1 MSGNRIQLEFEAR
14 QNRLYTQEESAR
26 EVAEDIEE
34 AFSPEYTKHDHA
46 MGIFQRELS
55 RDQRFMSIFGQPMSP
70 ALVKEVQSILDSQ
83 LALPYF
89 YSRFPRLVK
98 AMAIMDESSTTV
110 EIQLK
115 YLDEDNYTDRDVLE
129 YRKENNLPVWSP

>member
-1 MSGNRIQLEFEAR
+1 
-14 QNRLYTQEESAR
+14 
-26 EVAEDIEE
+26 
-34 AFSPEYTKHDHA
+34 